1 MVGYMS
7 WRLVIDFLKPEIRIV
22 GLSSIQW
29 VCLAMLVYYRRDLW
43 RWVFVREA
51 SNRTAKIGRPN
62 NDVAS
67 DVPIT

>member
-7 WRLVIDFLKPEIRIV
+7 WRLMIDFLKPEIRIL
-22 GLSSIQW
+22 GLSGIQW
-29 VCLAMLVYYRRDLW
+29 ACLAMLVYYRRDLW

-51 SNRTAKIGRPN
+51 SNQTPEIDRPN

-67 DVPIT
+67 DLTIM